1 MYHLCGKK
9 SRPQT
14 KPKKRECSESTLV
27 EKKNTTINIRTT
39 ETNKRLGTENT
50 WGNTKQWNTSV
61 EKNEKGLTLVLQELK
76 QMLQTRGQWVGKR
89 ITSTKNR
96 VKQDD
101 IPITTKMAT

>member
-50 WGNTKQWNTSV
+50 
-61 EKNEKGLTLVLQELK
+61 
-76 QMLQTRGQWVGKR
+76 
-89 ITSTKNR
+89 
-96 VKQDD
+96 
-101 IPITTKMAT
+101 